1 MANIKEIIFRNGSF
15 LVLEKSFPGRAEN
28 IRETSQSWSIALS
41 SFFFTTVILSNIVAY
56 LPVTL
61 SAGISLITRA
71 FSLTAV
77 SEKAAQ
83 ISPYVKLYSKIAAKK
98 VRLHNSVK
106 PDFLN

>member
-1 MANIKEIIFRNGSF
+1 MANIKEIIFRNESF

-28 IRETSQSWSIALS
+28 IQETSQSWSIASS
-41 SFFFTTVILSNIVAY
+41 SFFFTTVILSNIGAY

-61 SAGISLITRA
+61 SAGTSLIARA

-83 ISPYVKLYSKIAAKK
+83 SSPYVKYFHKNNHKK

-106 PDFLN
+106 PDFFN